1 MIRLLAASLALTL
14 AALPAAA
21 ADIVLD
27 QNAASCGL
35 DYSEGRVTLSDKT
48 ISFYESA
55 CDITAESAT
64 ATGGRDLTLACYGEG
79 EEWTIALQIE
89 QTATGF
95 RLITEAGPTDYTRC
109 D

>member
-1 MIRLLAASLALTL
+1 MIRPFAASLALTF
-14 AALPAAA
+14 AALPAGA

-64 ATGGRDLTLACYGEG
+64 STGGRDLTLACYGEG
-79 EEWTIALQIE
+79 EEWVFALQIE

-95 RLITEAGPTDYTRC
+95 RLITDAGPTDYIRC